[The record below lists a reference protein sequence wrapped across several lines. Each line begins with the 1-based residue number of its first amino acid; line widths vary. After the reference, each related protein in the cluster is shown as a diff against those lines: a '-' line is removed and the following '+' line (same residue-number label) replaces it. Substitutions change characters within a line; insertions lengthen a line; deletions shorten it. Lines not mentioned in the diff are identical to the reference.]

1 MAYSILLALFLILY
15 SNLIIYKTLQ
25 QTTTVRTI
33 KDYFKYDDNSLVF
46 INLLMFLLS
55 GLIILMSY
63 FLQLIH

>member
-1 MAYSILLALFLILY
+1 MGYSILLASFLILY
-15 SNLIIYKTLQ
+15 SNLIIFKTLR

>member
-25 QTTTVRTI
+25 QTTTVKTI
-33 KDYFKYDDNSLVF
+33 KDYFNYDDNSLFF

>member
-1 MAYSILLALFLILY
+1 MGYSILLASFLILY

-55 GLIILMSY
+55 GLIIIVSRLV
-63 FLQLIH
+63 QLIN

>member
-33 KDYFKYDDNSLVF
+33 KDYFNYDENSLIF

>member
-1 MAYSILLALFLILY
+1 MGYSILLASFLILY
-15 SNLIIYKTLQ
+15 SNLIIFKTLR

-55 GLIILMSY
+55 GLIILMSH
-63 FLQLIH
+63 LL

>member
-1 MAYSILLALFLILY
+1 MGYSILLALFLILY

-33 KDYFKYDDNSLVF
+33 KDYFNYDDNSLFF